1 MPSNPPGQW
10 ETLVG
15 FVMVAKLSGNL
26 AVVSGLSKVPLV
38 SACFGEL
45 RPSVWPRY
53 FYSLRFRSW
62 PVIDQSP
69 AMAARLAG
77 AWTSATGNAA
87 DQYQFNASGR
97 YGSAA
102 AVQNYSRISSTEVLQ
117 TTQGF
122 FGNGS
127 YSLKENMI
135 TLSSDGGT
143 PETAFFRLESES
155 HDGGRS
161 WIDVLYL
168 LRRSVVDG
176 SEYEVRYTK
185 N

>member
-1 MPSNPPGQW
+1 
-10 ETLVG
+10 
-15 FVMVAKLSGNL
+15 
-26 AVVSGLSKVPLV
+26 
-38 SACFGEL
+38 
-45 RPSVWPRY
+45 
-53 FYSLRFRSW
+53 
-62 PVIDQSP
+62 
-69 AMAARLAG
+69 MA
-77 AWTSATGNAA
+77 
-87 DQYQFNASGR
+87 

-102 AVQNYSRISSTEVLQ
+102 AVQNNSRISSTEVLQ

-135 TLSSDGGT
+135 TLSPDPGGGA

-161 WIDVLYL
+161 WVDVLYL
-168 LRRSVVDG
+168 LRRSVTDG
-176 SEYEVRYTK
+176 AEYEVRYTK